1 VEIDPGAFGEPSER
15 SRTAI
20 VRSKRVKGH
29 AMSRFIQVLSVVL
42 LVATPLSAGAGLRV
56 TDEKLGVTLT
66 LPDAF
71 EAGAA
76 VTPPPSEGQP
86 APLTFRRGQVGADSF
101 AVLQLTP
108 LRGTIGR
115 DKIGRKIVEDSAR
128 AAVRG
133 SEYRITTFGYETARW
148 NAFELEL
155 VVGQVSIKGRRF
167 VTLSTQV
174 PLVRNALQISLM
186 GPAEEEARLRAEF
199 QATLSALVGESNWLN
214 DQQRSE
220 RLGRIAGMAIGGLVG
235 TGVVLAVM
243 LRRQRRQ
250 RRA

>member
-1 VEIDPGAFGEPSER
+1 
-15 SRTAI
+15 
-20 VRSKRVKGH
+20 
-29 AMSRFIQVLSVVL
+29 
-42 LVATPLSAGAGLRV
+42 V

-76 VTPPPSEGQP
+76 VTPPPPGGQL
-86 APLTFRRGQVGADSF
+86 APLTFARGQVGADSF
-101 AVLQLTP
+101 AVLQVTP

-115 DKIGRKIVEDSAR
+115 DKIDRKIVEDSAR

-133 SEYRITTFGYETARW
+133 SASSITSFEYGTTRW
-148 NAFELEL
+148 NALELEL
-155 VVGQVSIKGRRF
+155 VVGQVSNQGRRF

-174 PLVRNALQISLM
+174 PVMHHALQISLM

-199 QATLSALVGESNWLN
+199 QATLGALVGESNWLN

-220 RLGRIAGMAIGGLVG
+220 RLGRIVGMAIGGLVG
-235 TGVVLAVM
+235 TGVLLAVM

>member
-1 VEIDPGAFGEPSER
+1 
-15 SRTAI
+15 
-20 VRSKRVKGH
+20 
-29 AMSRFIQVLSVVL
+29 MSRVMQLLSVVL
-42 LVATPLSAGAGLRV
+42 LVATPLSAWAGLHV

-76 VTPPPSEGQP
+76 ATPPPPEGQL
-86 APLTFRRGQVGADSF
+86 APLTFARGQVGADSF
-101 AVLQLTP
+101 AVLQVTP

-115 DKIGRKIVEDSAR
+115 DKIDRKIVEDSAR

-133 SEYRITTFGYETARW
+133 SQSRITSFEYETARW

-155 VVGQVSIKGRRF
+155 VVAQVSNQGRRF

-174 PLVRNALQISLM
+174 PLAHHALQISLM